1 MRRLLKQ
8 TGGLSRNPNSTK
20 YYVSSCSPEWIHIEK
35 ELKIA
40 HDMRDIDI
48 QKSQILIGTMLSN
61 DIVVKIGDSN
71 DLTNEYTIAQQIKK
85 FKGFVKFLCFFTC
98 HDDFREFFKGQR
110 IHLCKSLGTTMKVII
125 MPFYPLGSIAS
136 YRWSK
141 DNMNILHSCL
151 YIACICYIDAY
162 KEKGFIH
169 NDFHAA
175 NILLKET
182 KQSNLVFS
190 GNIITRLYGI
200 RPWIMDFEKSQID
213 THTKKGYEDFKYDL
227 SKLFFMLPTMVKE
240 IDRATILNVP
250 TYLQSINDICS
261 DSSRNKLLEVIV
273 KNVQVHSNPNQIS

>member
-20 YYVSSCSPEWIHIEK
+20 YYVSSCSPEWIHIKK

-85 FKGFVKFLCFFTC
+85 FKGFVKFYCFFTC
-98 HDDFREFFKGQR
+98 QDNFREFFKGQR
-110 IHLCKSLGTTMKVII
+110 IHLCKGTGTSMKVII

-136 YRWSK
+136 YKWSES
-141 DNMNILHSCL
+141 NIHILRSCL
-151 YIACICYIDAY
+151 YVACLCYIDAY
-162 KEKGFIH
+162 RDRGFIH
-169 NDFHAA
+169 NDFHVA
-175 NILLKET
+175 NILLKPT
-182 KQSNLVFS
+182 KQSHLLFS
-190 GNIITRLYGI
+190 GNLKTELYGI

-213 THTKKGYEDFKYDL
+213 SHTKKGYEDFKYDL
-227 SKLFFMLPTMVKE
+227 SKLFFLLPTLIKE
-240 IDRATILNVP
+240 IDRAIILNIP
-250 TYLQSINDICS
+250 AYLQSISDICS
-261 DSSRNKLLEVIV
+261 DQSRHALGEIIV
-273 KNVQVHSNPNQIS
+273 KNIRVQ